1 MKIPVAKEKRF
12 GFLLMTL
19 FYLSSF
25 TLSASEGSHDPSG
38 TWVWDSEFQGET
50 ETNSLQVRLEG
61 EALVGEFRRGD
72 VEVTIRSGKSSNEGI
87 EFEIPFQ
94 LNNGGEWVITC
105 EATIDGNAV
114 SGSYRYER
122 DNCIEES
129 VWNAKRTITNKDLV
143 GTWSLHINGPDG
155 VTYTPDAIFKLN
167 DSSLVGAY
175 NATSLDQKLPMSM
188 VELDGDELTFAV
200 DQPGLKLNYVGTV
213 SDKSIS
219 GNLEFDIQG
228 NSGDVAFTGTLAE

>member
-105 EATIDGNAV
+105 EATIDGNAL

-122 DNCIEES
+122 DNGVEES
-129 VWNAKRTITNKDLV
+129 RI
-143 GTWSLHINGPDG
+143 
-155 VTYTPDAIFKLN
+155 
-167 DSSLVGAY
+167 
-175 NATSLDQKLPMSM
+175 
-188 VELDGDELTFAV
+188 
-200 DQPGLKLNYVGTV
+200 
-213 SDKSIS
+213 
-219 GNLEFDIQG
+219 
-228 NSGDVAFTGTLAE
+228 